1 MDGSRTRRTRD
12 AARKLWYATYRQW
25 RFARHY
31 GFGEQARNPMAAV
44 TARVKG

>member
-12 AARKLWYATYRQW
+12 PIRKAWYASHRQR

-31 GFGEQARNPMAAV
+31 GFGD
-44 TARVKG
+44 VKATTHKHGDRPE